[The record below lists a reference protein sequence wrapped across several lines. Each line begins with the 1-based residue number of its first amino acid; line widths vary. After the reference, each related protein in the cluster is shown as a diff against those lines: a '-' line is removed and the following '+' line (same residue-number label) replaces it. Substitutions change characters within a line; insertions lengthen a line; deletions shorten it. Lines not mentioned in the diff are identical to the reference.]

1 MRTEMQGIVA
11 HHRQRGGVTRGWSPR
26 LDVIPALWRA
36 DSHCRMNDVAVNFLL
51 FMNMRNYFGTGCGGI
66 QQQQMAVTSMP
77 CFRKPV
83 SRYL

>member
-1 MRTEMQGIVA
+1 
-11 HHRQRGGVTRGWSPR
+11 
-26 LDVIPALWRA
+26 
-36 DSHCRMNDVAVNFLL
+36 MNDVTVNFLL

-77 CFRKPV
+77 CFRRPV